1 MRHTHSEPPT
11 VASAWMLVQGVNN
24 KVHGACAA
32 LPYMR
37 QRPRRA
43 LDWVGVLGRAGQSW
57 AGSLCWSPRP
67 GWVGPGAWVGG
78 LDRAGLEDWAGRWEE
93 RGAAQRLLL
102 AAAADSLSA
111 GGAAA
116 EGRWTLNHN
125 PHVNGV
131 RCSRAPRVRRRRR
144 RRVRP
149 SCDRKPHSLSLF
161 PMRRWSGRADGRTG
175 HSGRITEA
183 LTSDWDLIIFTNTV
197 QAGWAWG
204 WSERTPGCRPAPA
217 RCSLG
222 KHGGGAGARSTSPPA
237 RARQS
242 RRHRPR
248 VPAASDDTVHGKG
261 YNLWFTACVPVA
273 WRHCCDY
280 YWRHR
285 SPWCGGLCLTSLPP
299 SNRLEGGVADAS
311 HTMLHLTPTR
321 YMGLES
327 HLT

>member
-131 RCSRAPRVRRRRR
+131 RCSRAPRVRRRRGEGCGL
-144 RRVRP
+144 VAIE
-149 SCDRKPHSLSLF
+149 SHTAWVYFQWEDEAA
-161 PMRRWSGRADGRTG
+161 GGRTDG
-175 HSGRITEA
+175 PVTAAA
-183 LTSDWDLIIFTNTV
+183 LPKPL
-197 QAGWAWG
+197 
-204 WSERTPGCRPAPA
+204 
-217 RCSLG
+217 
-222 KHGGGAGARSTSPPA
+222 
-237 RARQS
+237 
-242 RRHRPR
+242 
-248 VPAASDDTVHGKG
+248 
-261 YNLWFTACVPVA
+261 PVT
-273 WRHCCDY
+273 
-280 YWRHR
+280 
-285 SPWCGGLCLTSLPP
+285 GI
-299 SNRLEGGVADAS
+299 
-311 HTMLHLTPTR
+311 
-321 YMGLES
+321 
-327 HLT
+327 